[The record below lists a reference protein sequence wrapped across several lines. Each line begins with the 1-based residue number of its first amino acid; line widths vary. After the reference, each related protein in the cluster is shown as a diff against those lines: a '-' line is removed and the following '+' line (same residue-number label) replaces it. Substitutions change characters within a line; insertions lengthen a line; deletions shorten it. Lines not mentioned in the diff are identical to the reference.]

1 MTRQENEQPWA
12 PSKKTPKRNATEQ
25 KYGQQCSFVRRCSNA
40 RESRSVAF
48 LFRISTAYIS
58 LARNKTISLVLSAW
72 KKLKLEFSQTSVL
85 WLIKP
90 RSRSQEL
97 PREPKLDCF
106 SNTLIV
112 TLNQFE
118 RLGGFCFEDALSAIF
133 FFRRITSTEELGDYI
148 L

>member
-1 MTRQENEQPWA
+1 MQPNKNMVNSVA
-12 PSKKTPKRNATEQ
+12 LYVVVPMPERVA
-25 KYGQQCSFVRRCSNA
+25 
-40 RESRSVAF
+40 VAF
-48 LFRISTAYIS
+48 LFHISTAYIS

-133 FFRRITSTEELGDYI
+133 FFSGEKTSTEELGDYI

>member
-1 MTRQENEQPWA
+1 MNNHEHQAKKRPNAMQPNKNMVNSVA
-12 PSKKTPKRNATEQ
+12 LYVVVPMPERVT
-25 KYGQQCSFVRRCSNA
+25 
-40 RESRSVAF
+40 VAF
-48 LFRISTAYIS
+48 LFHISTAYIS

-97 PREPKLDCF
+97 PCEPKLDCF

-118 RLGGFCFEDALSAIF
+118 RLGVF
-133 FFRRITSTEELGDYI
+133 FFSRTRCQPFFFSANNIHGRTG
-148 L
+148 